1 MSVRQS
7 SIRRPSAVAKGEG
20 AQGQSAIGIQR
31 APSRP
36 IDRPLFALLLAL
48 LVWAPLPFAS
58 NRPWALALLAAA
70 MALLLAC
77 WLVLAFA
84 GRVGIPPRVLPRA
97 RWPLVLLA
105 LMPLWALLQTLPLPR
120 EWVALLSPRADYLHA
135 AALLAPGQWIPLSLD
150 VAETRLYL
158 LAGLVC
164 WSAFALVLVLVNS
177 PRRGRLLLWTLVTS
191 GSFQAIYGTLMV
203 LTGLEWG
210 FLVEK
215 YAGRGLATGT
225 FVNRNHLAGYLVMC
239 LAAGTGLL
247 LSQLSRETLGNWRDT
262 ARRVLRAML
271 STKVILR
278 LLLAIMVIA
287 LVLTRSRMGNVAFFS
302 ALAVAGLLAMYLGR
316 RFSPKL
322 VLLVG
327 SLFLVDA
334 LILGQW
340 FGFERL
346 VERLETAAPDTAYR
360 LDVQAGSAHILR
372 DFPLTGSGGGSYHS
386 VSTYYK
392 DPAVW
397 GRYRHAHNDYL
408 EIAADMGLAMLAVLG
423 LFCLLVLRRALALQ
437 RPDHSR
443 LQRGVGFAVVMVLV
457 WVLLHST
464 IDFNLQIPANS
475 MTLCVIFALA
485 FASLTPE
492 GRRAP

>member
-7 SIRRPSAVAKGEG
+7 SIRHPSEVAKGEG
-20 AQGQSAIGIQR
+20 VRGRSTIGIER
-31 APSRP
+31 EAPRP
-36 IDRPLFALLLAL
+36 IDRPLFALFLAL

-70 MALLLAC
+70 MALLFFC
-77 WLVLAFA
+77 WLGLAFA
-84 GRVGIPPRVLPRA
+84 GKVGISPRVMSRA

-120 EWVALLSPRADYLHA
+120 EWVALLSPRAEHLHA

-150 VAETRLYL
+150 VAGTRLYL
-158 LAGLVC
+158 LGGLVC
-164 WSAFALVLVLVNS
+164 WSAFALVLCLVNS
-177 PRRGRLLLWTLVTS
+177 AGRGRILLWTLVAS

-210 FLVEK
+210 FFVEK

-247 LSQLSRETLGNWRDT
+247 LSQLSGEALRGWRDATRRTLG
-262 ARRVLRAML
+262 AML
-271 STKVILR
+271 SAKFILR

-287 LVLTRSRMGNVAFFS
+287 LVLTRSRMGNVAFFT

-360 LDVQAGSAHILR
+360 LDVQARSAHILR

-408 EIAADMGLAMLAVLG
+408 EIASEMGLPMLG
-423 LFCLLVLRRALALQ
+423 LLGIFCLLVLRRAVALQ

-443 LQRGVGFAVVMVLV
+443 LQRGAGFAVVMVTV
-457 WVLLHST
+457 WMLLHST

-475 MTLCVIFALA
+475 MTLCAIFALA
-485 FASLTPE
+485 FAGLPPP
-492 GRRAP
+492 RRRS